1 MDKWDALEKLFGIK
15 FRLSSGE
22 FRPVNEWLDDIY
34 LKLNREEVI
43 NLISTIMINGEDWF
57 KDILIHQQ

>member
-1 MDKWDALEKLFGIK
+1 MDKWDALEKLFSIK

-22 FRPVNEWLDDIY
+22 FRPVNEWLDDVY
-34 LKLNREEVI
+34 LKLNREKVI
-43 NLISTIMINGEDWF
+43 NLISTIMINGEDLF

>member
-22 FRPVNEWLDDIY
+22 FRPVNEWLDDVY
-34 LKLNREEVI
+34 LQFDREEILYLMSV
-43 NLISTIMINGEDWF
+43 IMINGEDLF

>member
-15 FRLSSGE
+15 FRLSSSE

-43 NLISTIMINGEDWF
+43 NLISTIMINGEDLF

>member
-1 MDKWDALEKLFGIK
+1 MDKWEALEKLFNIK

-34 LKLNREEVI
+34 LKFNRQEMTALMDAVM
-43 NLISTIMINGEDWF
+43 LNGEDLF